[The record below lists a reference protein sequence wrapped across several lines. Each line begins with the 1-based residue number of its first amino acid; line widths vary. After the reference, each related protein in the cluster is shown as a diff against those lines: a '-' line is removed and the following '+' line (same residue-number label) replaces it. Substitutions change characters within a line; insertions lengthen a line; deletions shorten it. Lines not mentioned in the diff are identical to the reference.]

1 MKRLV
6 RLLGAILLVM
16 VIISAGMAGRT
27 SPVRADTVPPDTSGQ
42 TDGGTQLPP
51 GVAPTEPQ
59 RQASQQVFFYKDGKL
74 VPVDRD
80 VTGGAQV
87 AGFTISEL
95 LKGPTDE
102 EKAAGYSTQLPD
114 GVKMLYYTES
124 NDGKT
129 FGTELS
135 AELEAL
141 QGDSARAREALD
153 QVVKTAQAVSGAENV
168 NITIGGE
175 DAWQVLGISHSA
187 SSAGSNLW
195 WIILVAVLGTMT
207 LLGTSLMLIAMRRNA
222 HAEAASHEASA
233 KPGNSKT
240 STTKPIRSTARKS
253 IKVNRTPAKKRR
265 LPFPRKDSK
274 R

>member
-16 VIISAGMAGRT
+16 VVIPAGMAGRT
-27 SPVRADTVPPDTSGQ
+27 SPVRADTITPDTSGQ
-42 TDGGTQLPP
+42 TDGGTQVPP
-51 GVAPTEPQ
+51 GVTGTEPQ
-59 RQASQQVFFYKDGKL
+59 QQASQQVFFYKDGKL
-74 VPVDRD
+74 TPVDRQ

-102 EKAAGYSTQLPD
+102 EKAQGYSTQIPD

-129 FGTELS
+129 FGTDLS
-135 AELEAL
+135 TDLEAV
-141 QGDSARAREALD
+141 QGDPVRAREALD
-153 QVVKTAQAVSGAENV
+153 QVVKTAQAVSGAETV

-175 DAWQVLGISHSA
+175 DAWQVLGVSHSA
-187 SSAGSNLW
+187 SSSSSNLW

-207 LLGTSLMLIAMRRNA
+207 LLGTSLMLLAMRRGA
-222 HAEAASHEASA
+222 HAEAASQEASA
-233 KPGNSKT
+233 KPANSKT
-240 STTKPIRSTARKS
+240 SSTKPIQSTARKG
-253 IKVNRTPAKKRR
+253 IKVSRAPAKKRR
-265 LPFPRKDSK
+265 FPFPRKDSK

>member
-16 VIISAGMAGRT
+16 AVTPVGMAVYT
-27 SPVRADTVPPDTSGQ
+27 TPLRADTIAPDTSGQ
-42 TDGGTQLPP
+42 TGSETQVPS
-51 GVAPTEPQ
+51 GVTPTEPQ
-59 RQASQQVFFYKDGKL
+59 EQASQKVFFYKDGEL
-74 VPVDRD
+74 ASVDRQ

-102 EKAAGYSTQLPD
+102 EKAQGYSTQIPD

-129 FGTELS
+129 FGTDLS
-135 AELEAL
+135 TELEAVRE
-141 QGDSARAREALD
+141 DPVRAREALD

-168 NITIGGE
+168 NVTIGGE
-175 DAWQVLGISHSA
+175 DAWQVLGISKSA
-187 SSAGSNLW
+187 SSSSSNLW
-195 WIILVAVLGTMT
+195 WIILVAVLGTMA
-207 LLGTSLMLIAMRRNA
+207 LAGTSLMLLAMRRNA
-222 HAEAASHEASA
+222 HAESASDAVTS

-240 STTKPIRSTARKS
+240 STTKPIQSTARKG
-253 IKVNRTPAKKRR
+253 IKVNRTPEKKRR
-265 LPFPRKDSK
+265 FQSRRKDSK